1 MFLKRRRKRGRQKK
15 QRHQQRRYPKNASSN
30 HFILKD
36 EARPKIWQKE
46 SCVHTLKYARFS
58 IDSVTRLF
66 KTTRFCFIE
75 NSINSFS
82 QNLMVFK
89 LSHSV
94 WKSQKSLIQYC
105 ERSELHLHFMW
116 TKVYKYG
123 QFLKTI
129 SLRSNSVTR
138 QVIFNKP
145 KIEKIKWDILGD
157 FGINVHWFFSCKKS
171 LVFYLTRQ

>member
-1 MFLKRRRKRGRQKK
+1 MILIHCVLKRRRKRGRQKK

-75 NSINSFS
+75 NSINSFF
-82 QNLMVFK
+82 QNLMVFNFSNFLTVFENHK
-89 LSHSV
+89 KVSFNIASEA
-94 WKSQKSLIQYC
+94 SYIYTFSGQKFI
-105 ERSELHLHFMW
+105 
-116 TKVYKYG
+116 
-123 QFLKTI
+123 
-129 SLRSNSVTR
+129 
-138 QVIFNKP
+138 
-145 KIEKIKWDILGD
+145 KI
-157 FGINVHWFFSCKKS
+157 
-171 LVFYLTRQ
+171 

>member
-94 WKSQKSLIQYC
+94 WKSQKKSHSIL
-105 ERSELHLHFMW
+105 RAKLRLHFKW
-116 TKVYKYG
+116 TFIKNAKNVPIW
-123 QFLKTI
+123 QFLK
-129 SLRSNSVTR
+129 L
-138 QVIFNKP
+138 
-145 KIEKIKWDILGD
+145 EACG
-157 FGINVHWFFSCKKS
+157 
-171 LVFYLTRQ
+171 

>member
-1 MFLKRRRKRGRQKK
+1 MFLKEEKEKEGKGREEAAA
-15 QRHQQRRYPKNASSN
+15 QRRYPKNASSN

-66 KTTRFCFIE
+66 KTTRFFFIE

-89 LSHSV
+89 LSHS
-94 WKSQKSLIQYC
+94 
-105 ERSELHLHFMW
+105 
-116 TKVYKYG
+116 T
-123 QFLKTI
+123 
-129 SLRSNSVTR
+129 LRAKRGT
-138 QVIFNKP
+138 FT
-145 KIEKIKWDILGD
+145 
-157 FGINVHWFFSCKKS
+157 F
-171 LVFYLTRQ
+171 